1 MTSPSDQLGDALDVL
16 AIQKLLARYCVY
28 LDQRDFDTWSTI
40 WAPDGEM
47 HVFGQ
52 VWTGPVEITSHIS
65 QSDHGLHMA
74 SIPEITLD
82 GDHATGIQ
90 NFVFVEAAKNEGGSH
105 GLRIG
110 SYDDAY
116 IRLADGWHFAS
127 RTITFIKA
135 PEPA

>member
-1 MTSPSDQLGDALDVL
+1 VTSSSQDLGDALAVL

-52 VWTGPVEITSHIS
+52 VWTGPEEITSHIS

-74 SIPEITLD
+74 SLPEITLD
-82 GDHATGIQ
+82 GDRATGVQ
-90 NFVFVEAAKNEGGSH
+90 NFVFVEAAGH

-110 SYDDAY
+110 YYDDAY
-116 IRLADGWHFAS
+116 VRLADGWHFAS
-127 RTITFIKA
+127 RKIKFVKA
-135 PEPA
+135 PEPG

>member
-1 MTSPSDQLGDALDVL
+1 MKNPLIALDVL
-16 AIQKLLARYCVY
+16 AIQELLARYCVY

-40 WAPDGEM
+40 WAPEGEM

-52 VWTGPVEITSHIS
+52 VWTGPEEITAHIS

-74 SIPEITLD
+74 GIPQILVND
-82 GDHATGIQ
+82 DRATGLQ
-90 NFVFVEAAKNEGGSH
+90 NFIFVEAVKTEGGWH

-110 SYDDAY
+110 YYDDEY
-116 IRLADGWHFAS
+116 VRLADGWHFAS
-127 RTITFIKA
+127 RKIKFIKA

>member
-1 MTSPSDQLGDALDVL
+1 MTTPSPSLGDALDVL
-16 AIQKLLARYCVY
+16 AIQTLLARYCVY

-52 VWTGPVEITSHIS
+52 VWTGPEEITSHIS

-74 SIPEITLD
+74 SLPEITLD
-82 GDHATGIQ
+82 GDRATGVQ
-90 NFVFVEAAKNEGGSH
+90 NFVFVEAAGH

-110 SYDDAY
+110 YYDDAY
-116 IRLADGWHFAS
+116 VRLPDGWHFAS
-127 RTITFIKA
+127 RKIKFVKA
-135 PEPA
+135 PEPG